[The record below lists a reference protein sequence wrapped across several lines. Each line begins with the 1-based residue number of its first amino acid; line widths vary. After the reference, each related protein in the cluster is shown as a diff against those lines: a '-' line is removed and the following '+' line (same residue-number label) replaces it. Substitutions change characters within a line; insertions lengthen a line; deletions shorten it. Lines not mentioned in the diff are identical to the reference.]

1 MCDTNAYVVTDEDDK
16 EELLLESV
24 VYVRP
29 DNGTVYLKNLFGEEA
44 TFEGHIKEVLLSKN
58 KVVLAR

>member
-1 MCDTNAYVVTDEDDK
+1 VVADDN

-29 DNGTVYLKNLFGEEA
+29 DNGTVYLKNLFGEEK
-44 TFEGHIKEVLLSKN
+44 TFEGRIKEVLLNKN
-58 KVVLAR
+58 KVILAK